1 MNSRVTTSLVL
12 QILRH
17 GRSSGLCFSTAFPSQ
32 VIVCRSGTIG
42 RRSILGFG
50 AWERSFGSA
59 SPELAKAEADE
70 KEKSI
75 AETVNRAVGSR
86 PDTGAVV
93 SSYWGIMPSKITRED
108 GTVWPWNCFRPSD
121 AYTADLSIDLSRHHV
136 PKTFLDKVAY
146 RTVKLLRIPTDV
158 FFQRRYGCRAMM
170 LETVAAVP
178 GMVGGMLLHLKSLR
192 RFEYSGG
199 WIKAL
204 LEEAENERMHL
215 MTMVE
220 IVNPKWYERLL
231 VLAVQGVFFNAY
243 FVLYLLSP
251 KLAHR
256 VVGYLEEEAIH
267 SYTEFL
273 KDLDSG
279 AIPNVPAPAIA
290 IDYWRLPK
298 DARLKDVVLVI
309 RADEAHHRDVNHF
322 ASDLRYQGKELK
334 EAPAPIGY
342 H

>member
-1 MNSRVTTSLVL
+1 MNRVILRSALTGGRRYFVTTATGSTVGVGGLVKPMEAL
-12 QILRH
+12 
-17 GRSSGLCFSTAFPSQ
+17 RSSQLTSQNGAYCYWRRMMST
-32 VIVCRSGTIG
+32 GT
-42 RRSILGFG
+42 
-50 AWERSFGSA
+50 E
-59 SPELAKAEADE
+59 KAVAPQMEVKQEVDG
-70 KEKSI
+70 KSN
-75 AETVNRAVGSR
+75 EG
-86 PDTGAVV
+86 GAVV
-93 SSYWGIMPSKITRED
+93 SSYWGITRPKILKED
-108 GTVWPWNCFRPSD
+108 GTEWPWNCFLPWETYQSNV
-121 AYTADLSIDLSRHHV
+121 SIDLSKHHV
-136 PKTFLDKVAY
+136 PKTFLDKFAY
-146 RTVKLLRIPTDV
+146 RTVKLLRIPTDI
-158 FFQRRYGCRAMM
+158 FFMRRYGCRAVM

-178 GMVGGMLLHLKSLR
+178 GMVGGMLLHLRSLR
-192 RFEYSGG
+192 KFQQSGG

-220 IVNPKWYERLL
+220 LVQPKWYERLL

-256 VVGYLEEEAIH
+256 ITGYLEEEAIH
-267 SYTEFL
+267 SYTEYL
-273 KDLDSG
+273 KDIKEG
-279 AIPNVPAPAIA
+279 KIENVAAPAIA

-298 DARLKDVVLVI
+298 DATLEDVITVI

-322 ASDLRYQGKELK
+322 ASDIHYQGKELR